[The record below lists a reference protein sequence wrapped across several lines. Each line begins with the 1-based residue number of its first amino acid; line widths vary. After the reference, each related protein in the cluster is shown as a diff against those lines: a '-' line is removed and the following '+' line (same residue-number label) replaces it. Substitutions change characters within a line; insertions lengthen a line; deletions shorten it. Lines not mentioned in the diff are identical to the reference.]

1 MDNFK
6 DTFAWYPQNF
16 RTSSE
21 QPDCH
26 KYSTMSEM
34 YPALET
40 YVSALSGGPIGPSD
54 QIGTANATL
63 IMATWWENSIIHVPV
78 FSQLAIEIAI
88 KINIL
93 Q

>member
-1 MDNFK
+1 MKNWEWSGDGATVYYVTSLLSLFLRVGLINFS
-6 DTFAWYPQNF
+6 FYPQNF

-26 KYSTMSEM
+26 KYSTISEM

-54 QIGTANATL
+54 QIGTANVTL
-63 IMATWWENSIIHVPV
+63 IMATW
-78 FSQLAIEIAI
+78 
-88 KINIL
+88 
-93 Q
+93 

>member
-1 MDNFK
+1 M
-6 DTFAWYPQNF
+6 AWGQGYSFTSLLSLFLGVGLINYSFYLQNF

-26 KYSTMSEM
+26 KYSTMTEM

-54 QIGTANATL
+54 QIGTANITL
-63 IMATWWENSIIHVPV
+63 IMATW
-78 FSQLAIEIAI
+78 
-88 KINIL
+88 
-93 Q
+93 